1 MIRDKLIDNLKARFR
16 AYDDIAADID
26 DAGLNQKLDIPR
38 NKSLSEHLWC
48 VVGARESY
56 ASAIRTGRWD
66 GFNCSMKTHAPSDF
80 VEKLHSSAMDVMDAI
95 DSVSDWTDAHDE
107 FLLALAEH
115 EVMHEGQIIR
125 HLYSLGREIPASVKW
140 A

>member
-1 MIRDKLIDNLKARFR
+1 MIRDKLIENLKARFL

-26 DAGLNQKLDIPR
+26 DAGLNEKLDIPR
-38 NKSLSEHLWC
+38 NKSMSEQLWC
-48 VVGARESY
+48 VIGGRESY
-56 ASAIRTGRWD
+56 ARAIRTGQWE
-66 GFNCSMKTHAPSDF
+66 GFDCSLKTHAPSDF
-80 VEKLHSSAMDVMDAI
+80 VDKLKSSAAEVLAAI
-95 DSVSDWTDAHDE
+95 DSVSNWTDAHDE

-125 HLYSLGREIPASVKW
+125 HLYGLGRQIPASVKW